1 MMQTR
6 PQTENRLVAQNRAAS
21 DPHSGKVPTE
31 KNMRD
36 LTGLAALVTGGASGL
51 GRATAEALAAAGA
64 RVAALDLED
73 AAQTHGILPVAC
85 DVADEDAVVRALD
98 TAEAQNGIARIVVNC
113 AGVPGSMRLV
123 GRDGPV
129 DMERFEK
136 VIRINLLGT
145 VSVMTKAAARMMTAA
160 PIGPDGAR
168 GVIVNTASIT
178 AYEGQVGQSA
188 YVASKGAIAAMTLQA
203 AREFAPHGIRVMAI
217 APGLFETQMAAAVP
231 PEVVEAIT
239 SDAIFPRRFGTPGE
253 FAELCLA
260 VLRNP
265 MLNGEVIRLD
275 AGVRLRA
282 R

>member
-1 MMQTR
+1 MQ
-6 PQTENRLVAQNRAAS
+6 
-21 DPHSGKVPTE
+21 
-31 KNMRD
+31 D

-64 RVAALDLED
+64 RVATFDLEE
-73 AAQTHGILPVAC
+73 GPPLPGVVPVVC
-85 DVADEDAVVRALD
+85 DVADEASVARALD
-98 TAEAQNGIARIVVNC
+98 TAEAANGVARIVVNC

-129 DMERFEK
+129 DMHRFEQ
-136 VIRINLLGT
+136 VVRINLLGT
-145 VSVMTKAAARMMTAA
+145 VSVMTKAAARMMSA
-160 PIGPDGAR
+160 PPLGPDGAR

-178 AYEGQVGQSA
+178 AFEGQVGQGA

-217 APGLFETQMAAAVP
+217 APGLFETPMAGAVP

-239 SDAIFPRRFGTPGE
+239 SDAIFPRRFGRPWE
-253 FAELCLA
+253 FADLCLA
-260 VLRNP
+260 IVRNP

>member
-1 MMQTR
+1 
-6 PQTENRLVAQNRAAS
+6 
-21 DPHSGKVPTE
+21 
-31 KNMRD
+31 MRD

-73 AAQTHGILPVAC
+73 AAPADGILPVAC
-85 DVADEDAVVRALD
+85 DVADEAAVVRALD
-98 TAEAQNGIARIVVNC
+98 TAEAQNGVARIVVNC

-145 VSVMTKAAARMMTAA
+145 VSVMTKAAARMMAAA
-160 PIGPDGAR
+160 PVGSDGAR

-178 AYEGQVGQSA
+178 AFEGQLGQGA

-203 AREFAPHGIRVMAI
+203 AREFAPYGIRVVAI
-217 APGLFETQMAAAVP
+217 APGLFETPMASAVP

-239 SDAIFPRRFGTPGE
+239 SDAIFPRRFGAPGE
-253 FAELCLA
+253 FADLCLA
-260 VLRNP
+260 ILRNP

-275 AGVRLRA
+275 AGIRLRA